1 MAALSLNVQIGDE
14 TIEDVVQKINYFERS
29 LVVAATSEER
39 LALTKLLAELRA
51 RENQLRSEAAAAA
64 AAAAAEAAE
73 AEVPP
78 AAAPAAAAPVG
89 AGAVAGVDA
98 AAQEENQVLADLE
111 AFFGVTGFFVV
122 MARLARRLG
131 GKYTGACAEPDL
143 QWLLADHGS
152 KRHLE

>member
-1 MAALSLNVQIGDE
+1 MHQCH
-14 TIEDVVQKINYFERS
+14 TH
-29 LVVAATSEER
+29 
-39 LALTKLLAELRA
+39 
-51 RENQLRSEAAAAA
+51 EAAAAA

-131 GKYTGACAEPDL
+131 GKYTGACAEPDS